1 MNEEKTPLTNTDFD
15 KLLKEVLESDDQI
28 IEEEQEIEETD
39 EFDDS
44 ILKDENKT
52 NLELTDEEET
62 ESYLEDEDISINEY
76 TENKG
81 IPFRYVLLFIFIKK

>member
-15 KLLKEVLESDDQI
+15 KLLREVLESDDQI

-62 ESYLEDEDISINEY
+62 ESYLEDEDISIDE
-76 TENKG
+76 
-81 IPFRYVLLFIFIKK
+81 

>member
-15 KLLKEVLESDDQI
+15 KLLREVLESDDQI

-62 ESYLEDEDISINEY
+62 ESYLEDEDISINE
-76 TENKG
+76 
-81 IPFRYVLLFIFIKK
+81 

>member
-1 MNEEKTPLTNTDFD
+1 MNQEKEKTSPADFA

-28 IEEEQEIEETD
+28 VEEEQDIEETD

-44 ILKDENKT
+44 LLKDETKT

-62 ESYLEDEDISINEY
+62 ESYLEDEDISIDE
-76 TENKG
+76 
-81 IPFRYVLLFIFIKK
+81 

>member
-52 NLELTDEEET
+52 NLE
-62 ESYLEDEDISINEY
+62 
-76 TENKG
+76 
-81 IPFRYVLLFIFIKK
+81 

>member
-39 EFDDS
+39 EFADS

-62 ESYLEDEDISINEY
+62 ESYLEEEDISIDE
-76 TENKG
+76 
-81 IPFRYVLLFIFIKK
+81 

>member
-1 MNEEKTPLTNTDFD
+1 MNQEKEKTSPADFD

-28 IEEEQEIEETD
+28 IEEEQDIEETD

-44 ILKDENKT
+44 LLKGENKT

-62 ESYLEDEDISINEY
+62 ESYLEDEDISIDE
-76 TENKG
+76 
-81 IPFRYVLLFIFIKK
+81 

>member
-1 MNEEKTPLTNTDFD
+1 MNQEKEKTSPADFA

-28 IEEEQEIEETD
+28 VEEEQDIEETG

-44 ILKDENKT
+44 LLKGETKT

-62 ESYLEDEDISINEY
+62 ESYLED
-76 TENKG
+76 
-81 IPFRYVLLFIFIKK
+81 

>member
-15 KLLKEVLESDDQI
+15 KLLREVLESDDQI

-52 NLELTDEEET
+52 NLELTDEEDT
-62 ESYLEDEDISINEY
+62 ESYLEDEDISIDE
-76 TENKG
+76 
-81 IPFRYVLLFIFIKK
+81 

>member
-1 MNEEKTPLTNTDFD
+1 MNEEIEKTSPTNTDFD

-62 ESYLEDEDISINEY
+62 ESYLEDEDISIDE
-76 TENKG
+76 
-81 IPFRYVLLFIFIKK
+81 

>member
-1 MNEEKTPLTNTDFD
+1 MNEEIEKASPTNADFD

-62 ESYLEDEDISINEY
+62 ESYLEDEDISIDE
-76 TENKG
+76 
-81 IPFRYVLLFIFIKK
+81 

>member
-28 IEEEQEIEETD
+28 IEEQDIEETD

-62 ESYLEDEDISINEY
+62 ESYLEDEDISIDE
-76 TENKG
+76 
-81 IPFRYVLLFIFIKK
+81 

>member
-1 MNEEKTPLTNTDFD
+1 MNEEKEKTSPTNTAFD

-62 ESYLEDEDISINEY
+62 ESYLEDEDISIDE
-76 TENKG
+76 
-81 IPFRYVLLFIFIKK
+81 

>member
-1 MNEEKTPLTNTDFD
+1 MNEEKKPLTNTDFD
-15 KLLKEVLESDDQI
+15 KLLREVLESDDQI

-62 ESYLEDEDISINEY
+62 ESYLEDEDISINE
-76 TENKG
+76 
-81 IPFRYVLLFIFIKK
+81 

>member
-62 ESYLEDEDISINEY
+62 ESYLEDEDISINE
-76 TENKG
+76 
-81 IPFRYVLLFIFIKK
+81 

>member
-1 MNEEKTPLTNTDFD
+1 MNEEKTPLTNSDFD

-62 ESYLEDEDISINEY
+62 ESYLEDEDISIDE
-76 TENKG
+76 
-81 IPFRYVLLFIFIKK
+81 

>member
-1 MNEEKTPLTNTDFD
+1 MNEEKTPLNNTDFD

-62 ESYLEDEDISINEY
+62 ESYLEDEDISIDE
-76 TENKG
+76 
-81 IPFRYVLLFIFIKK
+81 

>member
-1 MNEEKTPLTNTDFD
+1 MNQEIEKTSPTNADFD

-28 IEEEQEIEETD
+28 VEEEQDIEETD

-44 ILKDENKT
+44 LLKDETKT

-62 ESYLEDEDISINEY
+62 ESYLEDEDISIDE
-76 TENKG
+76 
-81 IPFRYVLLFIFIKK
+81 

>member
-62 ESYLEDEDISINEY
+62 ESYLEDEAISIDE
-76 TENKG
+76 
-81 IPFRYVLLFIFIKK
+81 

>member
-1 MNEEKTPLTNTDFD
+1 MNEEKTSLTNTDFD

-62 ESYLEDEDISINEY
+62 ESYLEDEDISINE
-76 TENKG
+76 
-81 IPFRYVLLFIFIKK
+81 

>member
-1 MNEEKTPLTNTDFD
+1 MNQEKEKTSPADFA

-28 IEEEQEIEETD
+28 VEEEQDIEETD

-44 ILKDENKT
+44 LLKDETKT

-62 ESYLEDEDISINEY
+62 ESYLED
-76 TENKG
+76 
-81 IPFRYVLLFIFIKK
+81 

>member
-15 KLLKEVLESDDQI
+15 KLLREVLESDDQI

-44 ILKDENKT
+44 ILKDENKI

-62 ESYLEDEDISINEY
+62 ESYLEDEDISIDE
-76 TENKG
+76 
-81 IPFRYVLLFIFIKK
+81 

>member
-1 MNEEKTPLTNTDFD
+1 MNQEKEKTSPADFA

-62 ESYLEDEDISINEY
+62 ESYLEDEDISIDE
-76 TENKG
+76 
-81 IPFRYVLLFIFIKK
+81 

>member
-28 IEEEQEIEETD
+28 IEEEQDIEETD

-44 ILKDENKT
+44 LLKGENKT
-52 NLELTDEEET
+52 NLELTDEEDT
-62 ESYLEDEDISINEY
+62 ESYLEDEDISIDE
-76 TENKG
+76 
-81 IPFRYVLLFIFIKK
+81 

>member
-28 IEEEQEIEETD
+28 IEEEQDIEETD
-39 EFDDS
+39 EFYDS
-44 ILKDENKT
+44 LLKEENKT

-62 ESYLEDEDISINEY
+62 ESYLEDEDISIDE
-76 TENKG
+76 
-81 IPFRYVLLFIFIKK
+81 

>member
-1 MNEEKTPLTNTDFD
+1 MDKDGKEIVIMNEEKTPLTNTDFD

-44 ILKDENKT
+44 ILKEENKT

-62 ESYLEDEDISINEY
+62 ESYLEDEDISIDE
-76 TENKG
+76 
-81 IPFRYVLLFIFIKK
+81 

>member
-1 MNEEKTPLTNTDFD
+1 MNEEIEKASPTNADFD

-62 ESYLEDEDISINEY
+62 ESYLEDEDISINE
-76 TENKG
+76 
-81 IPFRYVLLFIFIKK
+81 

>member
-44 ILKDENKT
+44 ILKEENKT

-62 ESYLEDEDISINEY
+62 ESYLEDEDISIDE
-76 TENKG
+76 
-81 IPFRYVLLFIFIKK
+81 

>member
-44 ILKDENKT
+44 LLKEENKT

-62 ESYLEDEDISINEY
+62 ESYLEDEDISIDE
-76 TENKG
+76 
-81 IPFRYVLLFIFIKK
+81 

>member
-1 MNEEKTPLTNTDFD
+1 MNQEKEKTSSADFD

-28 IEEEQEIEETD
+28 VEEEQDIEEID

-44 ILKDENKT
+44 LLKDETKT

-62 ESYLEDEDISINEY
+62 ESYLEDEDISIDE
-76 TENKG
+76 
-81 IPFRYVLLFIFIKK
+81 

>member
-15 KLLKEVLESDDQI
+15 KLLREVLESDDQI

-39 EFDDS
+39 EFYDS

-62 ESYLEDEDISINEY
+62 ESYLEDEDISINE
-76 TENKG
+76 
-81 IPFRYVLLFIFIKK
+81 

>member
-1 MNEEKTPLTNTDFD
+1 MNQEKEKTSPADFA

-28 IEEEQEIEETD
+28 IEEEQDIEETD

-62 ESYLEDEDISINEY
+62 ESYLEDEDISINE
-76 TENKG
+76 
-81 IPFRYVLLFIFIKK
+81 

>member
-62 ESYLEDEDISINEY
+62 ESYLEDEDISIDE
-76 TENKG
+76 
-81 IPFRYVLLFIFIKK
+81 